1 MNKEAIE
8 LVKQYIEASVSGGH
22 MISKEAY
29 EVLTH
34 MLKADRSLA
43 SELYDIYDK
52 IIPCG
57 LRYGIPVPYDEI
69 GDGTEDELLDDNDGY
84 ER

>member
-8 LVKQYIEASVSGGH
+8 LVKQYILATVSGDNT
-22 MISKEAY
+22 ISKEAY

-52 IIPCG
+52 IESSG
-57 LRYGIPVPYDEI
+57 LRYQIPVSFN
-69 GDGTEDELLDDNDGY
+69 DELNDEGY
-84 ER
+84 EH

>member
-8 LVKQYIEASVSGGH
+8 LVKQYILATVSGDNS
-22 MISKEAY
+22 ISNEAY
-29 EVLTH
+29 DILTH

-52 IIPCG
+52 IESSG
-57 LRYGIPVPYDEI
+57 LRYQIPVSFND
-69 GDGTEDELLDDNDGY
+69 DELNDESGY
-84 ER
+84 

>member
-8 LVKQYIEASVSGGH
+8 LVKQYIEATVSGDNT
-22 MISKEAY
+22 INKEAY
-29 EVLTH
+29 DILTH

-52 IIPCG
+52 IESSG
-57 LRYGIPVPYDEI
+57 LRYGTSMPYDEI
-69 GDGTEDELLDDNDGY
+69 GDGTEEDLDDNDRY
-84 ER
+84 KH

>member
-8 LVKQYIEASVSGGH
+8 LVKQYIEATVSGGN

-43 SELYDIYDK
+43 TELYDIYDK
-52 IIPCG
+52 VELCG
-57 LRYGIPVPYDEI
+57 LRYAIPVSYND
-69 GDGTEDELLDDNDGY
+69 DELNDDGY
-84 ER
+84 EH

>member
-8 LVKQYIEASVSGGH
+8 LVKQYIEATVSGGH

-29 EVLTH
+29 EALTH
-34 MLKADRSLA
+34 MLKADRTLA

-57 LRYGIPVPYDEI
+57 LRYGIALPYDEI
-69 GDGTEDELLDDNDGY
+69 GDGSEEDLDDNEGY
-84 ER
+84 EH